1 MAHSYEAIVTR
12 AARDL
17 FLDAFRDYMESRG
30 YAHLR
35 LGGWLGALT
44 AHEYRADD
52 DLISVSISR
61 EGQSHYKIVVHS
73 MTVHVEQLTLDAI
86 TEGMADFLE
95 QFCSA
100 LTEKEFE
107 RTVNSLV
114 KSLRDAF
121 DRPSP
126 RIE

>member
-1 MAHSYEAIVTR
+1 
-12 AARDL
+12 
-17 FLDAFRDYMESRG
+17 
-30 YAHLR
+30 
-35 LGGWLGALT
+35 
-44 AHEYRADD
+44 
-52 DLISVSISR
+52 
-61 EGQSHYKIVVHS
+61 